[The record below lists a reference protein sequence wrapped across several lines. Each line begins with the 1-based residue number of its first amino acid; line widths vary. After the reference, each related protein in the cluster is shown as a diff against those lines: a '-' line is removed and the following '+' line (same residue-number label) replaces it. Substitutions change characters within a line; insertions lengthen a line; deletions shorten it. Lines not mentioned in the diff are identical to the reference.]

1 MSVKTLILARQPNTV
16 DDSRLDTKISIAQS
30 LIDSGVFGDKYD
42 YAVALQVLHWNAI
55 DSRAGGSNTGGIA
68 GSIQSLKEGDLSIG
82 FGNTG
87 SASSVDGN
95 DLNQTAF
102 GRELLA
108 LKQACI
114 MTVRNRCV

>member
-1 MSVKTLILARQPNTV
+1 MSVKTLILARQPDTV
-16 DDSRLDTKISIAQS
+16 DDAQLDAKISIAQS
-30 LIDSGVFGDKYD
+30 LLNVDVFGDKHD

-55 DSRAGGSNTGGIA
+55 DGRLSGGNVAGVSGSVAAI
-68 GSIQSLKEGDLSIG
+68 KEGDLSIS
-82 FGNTG
+82 F
-87 SASSVDGN
+87 SSGGGGGVDGN

-114 MTVRNRCV
+114 ITVRNRCV